1 MTLFPFARKAMTKIL
16 YNKFDKKQISQ
27 LPKVEFDGKIV
38 VITSPK
44 ETKRAVDIL
53 LGLPLLGV
61 DTETR
66 PSFKRGHQNIVSL
79 LQVSSLDLCFLF
91 RLNLTGMTPDI
102 IRLLEDTTVSKVG
115 LSLHDDILSLHR
127 RAQFTPGK
135 FIDLQHHMRELGIED
150 MSLQKLYANVF
161 QQKINK
167 SQQLSNWDADV
178 LTDRQK
184 IYAATDAWAC
194 IRLYNEYCR
203 LLETGDYEL
212 RMVEEP
218 APKAA
223 GEKMEKNDNE

>member
-53 LGLPLLGV
+53 LDLPLLGV

-218 APKAA
+218 APYAA
-223 GEKMEKNDNE
+223 GEKMEKNDN

>member
-1 MTLFPFARKAMTKIL
+1 MMVIP
-16 YNKFDKKQISQ
+16 
-27 LPKVEFDGKIV
+27 GK
-38 VITSPK
+38 S
-44 ETKRAVDIL
+44 
-53 LGLPLLGV
+53 
-61 DTETR
+61 TR
-66 PSFKRGHQNIVSL
+66 QSV
-79 LQVSSLDLCFLF
+79 
-91 RLNLTGMTPDI
+91 NLTGMTTDV

-178 LTDRQK
+178 LTERQK

>member
-53 LGLPLLGV
+53 LDFPLLGV

-102 IRLLEDTTVSKVG
+102 IRLLEDNTVSKVG

-135 FIDLQHHMRELGIED
+135 FIDLQHHMRE
-150 MSLQKLYANVF
+150 
-161 QQKINK
+161 
-167 SQQLSNWDADV
+167 
-178 LTDRQK
+178 
-184 IYAATDAWAC
+184 
-194 IRLYNEYCR
+194 
-203 LLETGDYEL
+203 
-212 RMVEEP
+212 
-218 APKAA
+218 
-223 GEKMEKNDNE
+223 